1 MFNGFVM
8 PTTSRQ
14 QGGNTS
20 KVALKDRIYG
30 VGFTPNEPVRLTEIA
45 GHKVKSAKIV
55 NITQMD
61 RLGNPYTRP
70 VVEVRLEGTSGYG
83 LRTYWSNA
91 PTGTKVAERDLDVAK
106 LVEFSASQDGILHCD
121 SNGDAIMY
129 ASDEAPKARI
139 TED

>member
-1 MFNGFVM
+1 MFNGFIM
-8 PTTSRQ
+8 PATSAGVGRK
-14 QGGNTS
+14 NS
-20 KVALKDRIYG
+20 VSLKDRIYG

-45 GHKVKSAKIV
+45 GHKVISAKIV
-55 NITQMD
+55 NKTQID

-70 VVEVRLEGTSGYG
+70 VVEVHLEGTSGYG

-91 PTGTKVAERDLDVAK
+91 PTGTKVAERDLDISK
-106 LVEFSASQDGILHCD
+106 LVEFSANQDGILHCD
-121 SNGDAIMY
+121 SNGEAIMY